1 MADTRAHLQA
11 SSGIHA
17 STGQSY
23 FGSKRG
29 NQHNSSPV
37 LWLLP
42 NLMQMQIDEYLTW
55 LFIKHGSVGHS
66 RAGKEDSLS
75 ASAEHAN
82 WPGARRPEG
91 GLETVRTEV
100 GQPTVLYTLKIFSQ
114 WRTKWLIRIRSILRD
129 GPQFSC
135 SRTQRLLPV
144 IKTFSFQSTL
154 YLFYSIQSV

>member
-1 MADTRAHLQA
+1 MPDTRAYLQG
-11 SSGIHA
+11 SSGVHA
-17 STGQSY
+17 STGQGY

-42 NLMQMQIDEYLTW
+42 NLMQMQTDEYLTW

-75 ASAEHAN
+75 TSAEHAN

-91 GLETVRTEV
+91 GLEMVRTEV
-100 GQPTVLYTLKIFSQ
+100 GQPTVLYTLKIFTQ
-114 WRTKWLIRIRSILRD
+114 WHTKWLIRIRSILRD
-129 GPQFSC
+129 GPQFRC

-144 IKTFSFQSTL
+144 IKTVSFQSTL
-154 YLFYSIQSV
+154 YLLYSVQSV